1 MRYGL
6 GYQGSKNKIA
16 EWVVEQLPAAETLVD
31 LFAGGCSIT
40 HCAML
45 KNKYKK
51 YIANDKAPII
61 DLFKKA
67 INGEY
72 SNETRWIDRE
82 TFFAEEEKDPY
93 IKYCWSFG
101 NSGKS
106 YLYSKEIEPWK
117 KDLHYP
123 TRERIVGV
131 TEALTMNNFITGRR
145 LKIIYLFPSIRCQS
159 HSSK

>member
-16 EWVVEQLPAAETLVD
+16 EWVVEQLPTAETLVD

-45 KNKYKK
+45 ENKYKK

-61 DLFKKA
+61 SLFQKA

-72 SNETRWIDRE
+72 SSETRWIDRE
-82 TFFAEEEKDPY
+82 TFSAE
-93 IKYCWSFG
+93 
-101 NSGKS
+101 
-106 YLYSKEIEPWK
+106 K
-117 KDLHYP
+117 KK
-123 TRERIVGV
+123 TR
-131 TEALTMNNFITGRR
+131 T
-145 LKIIYLFPSIRCQS
+145 
-159 HSSK
+159 